1 MLYELVTGQL
11 PKRNLPDLLEVE
23 RPSAVVRR
31 EKPAIRTQLTKSE
44 WADLD
49 ALALKALEPDPERR
63 YRTADALIRDLDALL
78 EGRPLEAQPL
88 EAQPPSLAYTAAKFM
103 RRNRRV
109 LLDLA
114 AALLLIAATIAF
126 YTVRLERARNAA
138 LREAARTR
146 SIQQFT
152 ESLFEGGDK
161 SAGPSTELKAV
172 ELFDRGHKQAAS
184 LSGDPEMQ
192 ADMQETPGGIY
203 QKLGKLDLAEPLLA
217 SALAELDAASQAKR

>member
-78 EGRPLEAQPL
+78 EGRPLEAQP
-88 EAQPPSLAYTAAKFM
+88 PSLAYTAAKFM

-109 LLDLA
+109 LLGLA

-161 SAGPSTELKAV
+161 SASPSTELKAV
-172 ELFDRGHKQAAS
+172 ELLDRGHKQAAS

>member
-78 EGRPLEAQPL
+78 EGRPLEAQP
-88 EAQPPSLAYTAAKFM
+88 PSLAYTAAKFM
-103 RRNRRV
+103 RRNRRA
-109 LLDLA
+109 LLGLA

-172 ELFDRGHKQAAS
+172 ELLDRGRKQAAS

-192 ADMQETPGGIY
+192 ADMQETLGGIY

>member
-78 EGRPLEAQPL
+78 EGRPL